1 VKPRFALTTAQSVI
15 VVGVPGP
22 AVGLLVAPGVCVGVA
37 VPVAV
42 AVGVAVP
49 VAVAVGVAVPVA
61 VAVGVG
67 VTAPSSRKTI
77 SGFAHQPMRLRGR
90 VEGVGVGAELPPN
103 RPEQALKSM
112 LIKIRLAA
120 R

>member
-1 VKPRFALTTAQSVI
+1 MKPRFALTTDQSVI

-22 AVGLLVAPGVCVGVA
+22 AVGLPVATGVCVAVAVAVAVAVPEGVA

-42 AVGVAVP
+42 ALGT
-49 VAVAVGVAVPVA
+49 
-61 VAVGVG
+61 G

-77 SGFAHQPMRLRGR
+77 SGFAHQPIRLRGR
-90 VEGVGVGAELPPN
+90 VAGVGVGAEFPPN
-103 RPEQALKSM
+103 RPEQALKSI